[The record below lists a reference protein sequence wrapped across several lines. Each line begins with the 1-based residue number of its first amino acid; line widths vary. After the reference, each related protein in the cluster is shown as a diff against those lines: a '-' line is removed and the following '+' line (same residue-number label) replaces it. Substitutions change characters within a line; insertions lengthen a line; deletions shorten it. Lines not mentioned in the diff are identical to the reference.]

1 MSFWAVADM
10 HVDQPDHP
18 LVSTGKWAVFGTYW
32 EDHDPE
38 VQECCIDTR
47 DEAEEIAREYE
58 D

>member
-10 HVDQPDHP
+10 HFDHDT
-18 LVSTGKWAVFGTYW
+18 LVPTGKWAVFGTYW